1 MEFPWGNELLSG
13 EFPMK
18 NVNPWG
24 ISGGIKNRDF
34 KCISYQIFSMGK
46 IHREMNFP
54 WGISNEKC

>member
-1 MEFPWGNELLSG
+1 
-13 EFPMK
+13 MK

-54 WGISNEKC
+54 WGIPMRNANSWGISMGNIKY